1 MRKHIWGLLLVPLL
15 GLGAGCA
22 KTKPPPPL
30 PAVVVATPLQRQ
42 ISDWDEY
49 VGRFEATNTVEIR
62 PRVTGYV
69 LKVAFKDGQ
78 IVRRGQLLF
87 QIDPRPYQ
95 AALNQAAAQQARASA
110 TLQEAQVE
118 LNRSRALLAA
128 KATSQ
133 QDLDTRLAA
142 VLQGQAD
149 VRAAQAVVATARLN
163 LGFTRVIAPIGG
175 RVSDSHAQPGALVT
189 QDSTVMTDV
198 VALDP
203 IRFAFQAPEDLL
215 LKYQRSRGGAG
226 APVQIRLQDEAG
238 YRWNGRIAFV
248 DNALDAGSGTIRA
261 YALAP
266 NHEGFLKPGMFGH
279 MRLLSSSPH
288 SALLVPDQAVV
299 TDLSRQLVLVV
310 TPAGVVAQ
318 RPVQLGPI
326 VEGLRVVRSGLSLT
340 DKVIISGVQ
349 HAHAGDKVRVI
360 SGRTTPEPAL
370 AAAAG
375 AETATPAGSATFAQ

>member
-1 MRKHIWGLLLVPLL
+1 M
-15 GLGAGCA
+15 
-22 KTKPPPPL
+22 
-30 PAVVVATPLQRQ
+30 
-42 ISDWDEY
+42 
-49 VGRFEATNTVEIR
+49 
-62 PRVTGYV
+62 
-69 LKVAFKDGQ
+69 
-78 IVRRGQLLF
+78 
-87 QIDPRPYQ
+87 
-95 AALNQAAAQQARASA
+95 
-110 TLQEAQVE
+110 
-118 LNRSRALLAA
+118 
-128 KATSQ
+128 
-133 QDLDTRLAA
+133 
-142 VLQGQAD
+142 
-149 VRAAQAVVATARLN
+149 RAAQAVVATARLN

-175 RVSDSHAQPGALVT
+175 RVSDSRAQPGALVT

-215 LKYQRSRGGAG
+215 LKYQRAKGAGGA
-226 APVQIRLQDEAG
+226 PIQIRLQDEAG

-288 SALLVPDQAVV
+288 AALLVPDQAVI
-299 TDLSRQLVLVV
+299 TDMSRQLVLVV

-326 VEGLRVVRSGLSLT
+326 VEGLRVVRSGLSPS

-360 SGRTTPEPAL
+360 TGQTAPQPGATL
-370 AAAAG
+370 AAG
-375 AETATPAGSATFAQ
+375 ADTATPAGSATFAQ